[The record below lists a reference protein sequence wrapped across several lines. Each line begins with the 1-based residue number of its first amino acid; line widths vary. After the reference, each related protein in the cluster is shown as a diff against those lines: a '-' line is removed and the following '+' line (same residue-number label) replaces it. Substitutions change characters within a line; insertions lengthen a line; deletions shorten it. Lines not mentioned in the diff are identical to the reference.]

1 MEGNMK
7 SNWKKKLSAFLL
19 ALTLIVGLMPTALA
33 ADCGH
38 NNWSTWQKLNDQQH
52 QRTCLTSGC
61 TGIQT
66 ANHQWSSVYEKDAVS
81 HWKKCS
87 DCGAQTTH
95 EAHVY
100 SGTMK
105 YDASN
110 HWDQCSVCGY
120 QDNLGGHVDLNNDG
134 KCDTCGYTTGTAT
147 ITVTFMNG
155 TKTFK
160 TQSVKKG
167 SAPSA
172 PGTPSKSSSGS
183 KTYTFKGWTT
193 KDPGSSALYSG
204 QSYLT
209 SSQVAKTTLTANTT
223 YYALYTSSSSSGDIS
238 YKVSAGESV
247 TFDRSDFKELYE
259 DACGGKFDYA
269 VFTPDSS

>member
-1 MEGNMK
+1 
-7 SNWKKKLSAFLL
+7 
-19 ALTLIVGLMPTALA
+19 
-33 ADCGH
+33 
-38 NNWSTWQKLNDQQH
+38 
-52 QRTCLTSGC
+52 
-61 TGIQT
+61 
-66 ANHQWSSVYEKDAVS
+66 
-81 HWKKCS
+81 
-87 DCGAQTTH
+87 
-95 EAHVY
+95 
-100 SGTMK
+100 
-105 YDASN
+105 
-110 HWDQCSVCGY
+110 
-120 QDNLGGHVDLNNDG
+120 
-134 KCDTCGYTTGTAT
+134 
-147 ITVTFMNG
+147 MNG

-247 TFDRSDFKELYE
+247 IFDRSDFKELYE

-269 VFTPDSS
+269 VFTPDAHGNAATPRRSARLPPACPSAPRDWIRTTTASSAGPKRPPMPKSCGRTAWKCPPSR

>member
-1 MEGNMK
+1 MK

-134 KCDTCGYTTGTAT
+134 KCDTCG
-147 ITVTFMNG
+147 
-155 TKTFK
+155 
-160 TQSVKKG
+160 
-167 SAPSA
+167 
-172 PGTPSKSSSGS
+172 
-183 KTYTFKGWTT
+183 
-193 KDPGSSALYSG
+193 
-204 QSYLT
+204 
-209 SSQVAKTTLTANTT
+209 
-223 YYALYTSSSSSGDIS
+223 
-238 YKVSAGESV
+238 
-247 TFDRSDFKELYE
+247 
-259 DACGGKFDYA
+259 
-269 VFTPDSS
+269 